1 MQKFLEEPIGNLFN
15 QIKIRDIL
23 IALIILLAILTRVIG
38 LGDRVMSHD
47 EVNHVVPAFDLFSGR
62 GYRHDPVTHGPLQFH
77 LMALSYFLFG
87 DNDFTSRL
95 PHALFSIATI
105 IFVLTYFRR
114 YLGKFGS
121 IAAGIFFTISPFML
135 FYGRYAR
142 NDTICVF
149 LGIIAIYALLR
160 FFESNETK
168 YLYYFTVMM
177 AFNFTAKETAYIFAA
192 QLLISFL
199 ILFIRDVL
207 LIKWAD
213 K

>member
-1 MQKFLEEPIGNLFN
+1 MQNLLEEPIENLFKR
-15 QIKIRDIL
+15 IKIWDIVIVL
-23 IALIILLAILTRVIG
+23 VIIFAVISRITG

-105 IFVLTYFRR
+105 VFVSTYFRR

-121 IAAGIFFTISPFML
+121 IAAGILFTISPFML

-142 NDTICVF
+142 NDAICVF
-149 LGIIAIYALLR
+149 LGITTIYGLLR
-160 FFESNETK
+160 YFESNDIK
-168 YLYYFTVMM
+168 YLYYFTAIM
-177 AFNFTAKETAYIFAA
+177 ALNFTTKETA
-192 QLLISFL
+192 
-199 ILFIRDVL
+199 
-207 LIKWAD
+207 
-213 K
+213 